1 MAEQRR
7 EFITGRIGA
16 FCARWRVW
24 VIPLGVLVIVLAL
37 AVLNSVSADT
47 EPQQGGTG
55 ESVDAADLL
64 DERFADVSASSPPAE
79 FVVFSHPTLTVD
91 DPEYRRVIGNPT
103 L

>member
-7 EFITGRIGA
+7 AFITGRIGA

-47 EPQQGGTG
+47 EP
-55 ESVDAADLL
+55 
-64 DERFADVSASSPPAE
+64 
-79 FVVFSHPTLTVD
+79 
-91 DPEYRRVIGNPT
+91 
-103 L
+103 